1 MNAVDQGLAHVIG
14 SRPSAADSQVEVAP
28 RITRST
34 ALAITGG
41 LFGLALMM
49 RLWAVASIS
58 FPLTEGSA
66 YYVAVARNL
75 VTGRGL
81 EIDAIWSY
89 ATPPLTLPRPAF
101 ELWQPLASF
110 VAAVPMTMLGP
121 TFSTAQLG
129 FAVLG
134 ALLAPLTWLV
144 ARDVARRLEL
154 PSRRAWSMSIGA
166 GLLAG
171 LSGPLLLSSALPD
184 SALPFT
190 ILTVVACLVMPS
202 AAAGRQTGVVVLG
215 AVLGWA
221 YLTRM
226 EAVYLGLAFLIVATL
241 TAIDLT
247 PTARIRRTAL
257 LALGVGAVG
266 ALVALPWW
274 LRNLA
279 VFGSPTPGQ
288 VVDNLLLVRNEQIF
302 AYAHR
307 PTLEAFVAQGAPEL
321 LAKAAAAAGHNL
333 VNVLVVPVGP
343 LAVAGLLTIVVG
355 LWRLHR
361 ASRADVARGPLG
373 ALLIFGAIA
382 FAATTLLF
390 PVATLWGTF
399 EHAAGPLV
407 IGLIVAAA
415 VGADALVARVRSW
428 RNWPRSNAWL
438 APAALMLVTLPLT
451 ALQVSAADMQASN
464 RERLITQIA
473 ASVPVALETAGVDP
487 RAPLIGDRPVWL
499 SGAMDRPVIVLPD
512 EPAADVLR
520 LATDF
525 GAQAVIISEPR
536 GIHPAALRSDGAGA
550 ACFVELTA
558 ADLPAGTAVFR
569 LVDGCR

>member
-1 MNAVDQGLAHVIG
+1 MNAVDQGLAHVIRH
-14 SRPSAADSQVEVAP
+14 RPSATDSQVEGAP

-34 ALAITGG
+34 TLAITGG

-129 FAVLG
+129 FAALG

-215 AVLGWA
+215 AMLGLA
-221 YLTRM
+221 YLARL
-226 EAVYLGLAFLIVATL
+226 EAVYLGLAFVIVAL
-241 TAIDLT
+241 TTTNLT
-247 PTARIRRTAL
+247 RVARIRRVAG

-307 PTLEAFVAQGAPEL
+307 PTLEAFLAQGAPEL
-321 LAKAAAAAGHNL
+321 LAKMAAAAVHNL

-343 LAVAGLLTIVVG
+343 LAVAGLLTIVVS
-355 LWRLHR
+355 LWLLHR
-361 ASRADVARGPLG
+361 AGRVDAARGPLG
-373 ALLIFGAIA
+373 ALLTFGAIA
-382 FAATTLLF
+382 FAATTFLF

-415 VGADALVARVRSW
+415 VGADAFVARVRSW

-438 APAALMLVTLPLT
+438 APAALILVTLPLT

-473 ASVPVALETAGVDP
+473 ESVPVALETAGVDP

-499 SGAMDRPVIVLPD
+499 SGAMDRPMIVLPD

-525 GAQAVIISEPR
+525 GAQAVIISEAR

-550 ACFVELTA
+550 ACFLELTA